1 MQTHHFAAFGL
12 AVSIGALSIVASTA
26 AQTSIISLHAATAT
40 AAQTSALS
48 TGETPAI
55 TTPTVAA
62 QAVDTPLT
70 SVLSG
75 EELTPLFNGKNLS
88 GWVNV
93 NTSPTTWSV
102 KNGEIFCTGVPTGV
116 LRTEKSYRNFI
127 LELEWMHENPKGN
140 AGLFIW
146 SDPLTAKG
154 QPFTRSIEVQ
164 IMLGEEMRE
173 GDKLM
178 YTSQGDIF
186 SIHGATMKP
195 DRPHPAGWARC
206 LPSEN
211 RTKGAGEWNHYR
223 VTAIDGTIKLA
234 INGKEVSGAFD
245 VNPREGFIC
254 LESEGTPV
262 HFRNIRIQ
270 ELLAGEP
277 LAPDAKCL
285 QDEGFR
291 SIFNGSLQGWTE
303 QTGLAGH
310 WKVEDWK
317 LTYDGRGETL
327 WSVNKYADF
336 ELMIDWRWSGS
347 SHKAK
352 VPVVR
357 KDGTTPVGADGKQET
372 VEIDEFGDSGF
383 YLRGNEKSQENIWS
397 WPVGSG
403 EVYGYRTDPSQS
415 AEVRAGVTPSENA
428 DAPPGKWNRMKIKMQ
443 GERLTVVL
451 NGKTVLNNARLP
463 GVPVDGPIALQHH
476 GAPIEFANIYLR
488 ELPAPKVS
496 E

>member
-12 AVSIGALSIVASTA
+12 VASLLAFGHVAPASARTCAISAHTA
-26 AQTSIISLHAATAT
+26 QMFAAVT
-40 AAQTSALS
+40 L
-48 TGETPAI
+48 
-55 TTPTVAA
+55 AA
-62 QAVDTPLT
+62 QADQAK
-70 SVLSG
+70 SVKVMTADSF
-75 EELTPLFNGKNLS
+75 TPLFNGKDLS

-93 NTSPTTWSV
+93 NTSPTTWSA

-116 LRTEKSYRNFI
+116 LRTEKSYRNFV
-127 LELEWMHENPKGN
+127 LELEWMHENPTGN

-146 SDPLTAKG
+146 SDPITAKG
-154 QPFTRSIEVQ
+154 QPFTRSVEVQ
-164 IMLGEEMRE
+164 IMLGDEYHED
-173 GDKLM
+173 GKLM

-254 LESEGTPV
+254 LESEGSPV

-270 ELLAGEP
+270 ELPAGEP
-277 LAPDAKCL
+277 LALDAKCMED
-285 QDEGFR
+285 QGFR
-291 SIFNGSLQGWTE
+291 SIFTGSLQGWRE
-303 QTGLAGH
+303 QADLAGH
-310 WKVEDWK
+310 WKVDDWK

-327 WSVNKYADF
+327 WSLKSYANF
-336 ELMIDWRWSGS
+336 ELIADWRWSGT

-357 KDGTTPVGADGKQET
+357 KDGTTPVGSDGKPET
-372 VEIDEFGDSGF
+372 VEIDEFGDSGIF
-383 YLRGNEKSQENIWS
+383 LRGNDKSQVNIWS
-397 WPVGSG
+397 WPIGSG
-403 EVYGYRTDPSQS
+403 EVYGYRTDPSQT
-415 AEVRAGVTPSENA
+415 AQVRAGVTPSENA

-443 GERLTVVL
+443 GDRLTVVL
-451 NGKTVLNNARLP
+451 NGKTVLDNARLP
-463 GVPVDGPIALQHH
+463 GVPADGPIALQHH
-476 GAPIEFANIYLR
+476 GAPIEFANIYMR
-488 ELPAPKVS
+488 ELPPS
-496 E
+496 

>member
-12 AVSIGALSIVASTA
+12 VASLLAFGHVSPVSARTCAISADA
-26 AQTSIISLHAATAT
+26 AQMFAAVT
-40 AAQTSALS
+40 L
-48 TGETPAI
+48 
-55 TTPTVAA
+55 AA
-62 QAVDTPLT
+62 QADQAKSVKVMTADSFTPL
-70 SVLSG
+70 L
-75 EELTPLFNGKNLS
+75 NGKDLS

-93 NTSPTTWSV
+93 NTSPTTWSA

-116 LRTEKSYRNFI
+116 LRTEKSYRNFV
-127 LELEWMHENPKGN
+127 LELEWMHESPTGN

-146 SDPLTAKG
+146 SDPITAKG
-154 QPFTRSIEVQ
+154 QPFTRSVEVQ
-164 IMLGEEMRE
+164 IMLGDEYHED
-173 GDKLM
+173 GKLM

-254 LESEGTPV
+254 LESEGSPV

-270 ELLAGEP
+270 ELPAGEP
-277 LAPDAKCL
+277 LALDAKCMED
-285 QDEGFR
+285 QGFR
-291 SIFNGSLQGWTE
+291 SIFTGSLQGWRE
-303 QTGLAGH
+303 QADLAGH
-310 WKVEDWK
+310 WKVDDWK

-327 WSVNKYADF
+327 WSLKSYANF
-336 ELMIDWRWSGS
+336 ELIADWRWSGT

-357 KDGTTPVGADGKQET
+357 KDGTTPVGSDGKPET
-372 VEIDEFGDSGF
+372 VEIDEFGDSGIF
-383 YLRGNEKSQENIWS
+383 LRGNDKSQVNIWS

-403 EVYGYRTDPSQS
+403 EVYGYRTDPSQT
-415 AEVRAGVTPSENA
+415 AQVRAGVTPSENA

-443 GERLTVVL
+443 GDRLTVVL
-451 NGKTVLNNARLP
+451 NGKTVLDNARLP
-463 GVPVDGPIALQHH
+463 GVPADGPIALQHH
-476 GAPIEFANIYLR
+476 GAPIEFANIYMR
-488 ELPAPKVS
+488 ELPPS
-496 E
+496 

>member
-12 AVSIGALSIVASTA
+12 VASLLAFGHVSPVSARTCAISADA
-26 AQTSIISLHAATAT
+26 AQMFAAVT
-40 AAQTSALS
+40 L
-48 TGETPAI
+48 
-55 TTPTVAA
+55 AA
-62 QAVDTPLT
+62 QADQAK
-70 SVLSG
+70 SVKVMTADSF
-75 EELTPLFNGKNLS
+75 TPLFNGKDLS

-93 NTSPTTWSV
+93 NTSPTTWSA

-116 LRTEKSYRNFI
+116 LRTEKSYRNFV
-127 LELEWMHENPKGN
+127 LELEWMHESPTGN

-146 SDPLTAKG
+146 SDPITAKG
-154 QPFTRSIEVQ
+154 QPFTRSVEVQ
-164 IMLGEEMRE
+164 IMLGDEYHED
-173 GDKLM
+173 GKLI

-254 LESEGTPV
+254 LESEGSPV

-270 ELLAGEP
+270 ELPAGEP
-277 LAPDAKCL
+277 LALDAKCMED
-285 QDEGFR
+285 QGFR
-291 SIFNGSLQGWTE
+291 SIFTGSLQGWRE
-303 QTGLAGH
+303 QADLAGH
-310 WKVEDWK
+310 WKVDDWK

-327 WSVNKYADF
+327 WSLKSYANF
-336 ELMIDWRWSGS
+336 ELIADWRWSGT

-357 KDGTTPVGADGKQET
+357 KDGTTPVGSDGKPET
-372 VEIDEFGDSGF
+372 VEIDEFGDSGIF
-383 YLRGNEKSQENIWS
+383 LRGNDKSQVNIWS
-397 WPVGSG
+397 WPIGSG
-403 EVYGYRTDPSQS
+403 EVYGYRTDPSQT
-415 AEVRAGVTPSENA
+415 AQVRAGVTPSENA

-443 GERLTVVL
+443 GDRLTVVL
-451 NGKTVLNNARLP
+451 NGKTVLDNARLP
-463 GVPVDGPIALQHH
+463 GVPADGPIALQHH
-476 GAPIEFANIYLR
+476 GAPIEFANIYMR
-488 ELPAPKVS
+488 ELPPS
-496 E
+496 

>member
-1 MQTHHFAAFGL
+1 MQTYSVGFFG
-12 AVSIGALSIVASTA
+12 AVALLVALVDGASAPAQTA
-26 AQTSIISLHAATAT
+26 AISSSAGPLSAVKNDAATRDQAAAVMPAT
-40 AAQTSALS
+40 AD
-48 TGETPAI
+48 GF
-55 TTPTVAA
+55 
-62 QAVDTPLT
+62 
-70 SVLSG
+70 
-75 EELTPLFNGKNLS
+75 TPLFNGKDLS

-93 NTSPTTWSV
+93 NTAPETWSA

-127 LELEWMHENPKGN
+127 LELEWMHENPTGN

-146 SDPLTAKG
+146 SDPITAKG

-164 IMLGEEMRE
+164 IMLGGEMRE
-173 GDKLM
+173 GGKLM

-195 DRPHPAGWARC
+195 DRPHPAGWSRC
-206 LPSEN
+206 LPSED
-211 RTKGAGEWNHYR
+211 RTKGAGQWNHYR

-262 HFRNIRIQ
+262 HFRNLSIQ
-270 ELLAGEP
+270 ELPSGEP
-277 LAPDAKCL
+277 LAAEAKCM

-291 SIFNGSLQGWTE
+291 SILEGSLRGWRE
-303 QTGLAGH
+303 QPGHAGH
-310 WKVEDWK
+310 WKLDDWK
-317 LTYDGRGETL
+317 LTYDGSGETL
-327 WSVNKYADF
+327 WSTKSYADF
-336 ELMIDWRWSGS
+336 EMIFDWRWSGI
-347 SHKAK
+347 SHKAM

-357 KDGTTPVGADGKQET
+357 KDGTTPMGADGKLQMM
-372 VEIDEFGDSGF
+372 EIDEFGDSGI
-383 YLRGNEKSQENIWS
+383 YLRGNDKSQVNIWS

-403 EVYGYRTDPSQS
+403 EVFGYRTDPSQS

-443 GERLTVVL
+443 GDRLTVVL
-451 NGKTVLNNARLP
+451 NEKTVVTNARLP
-463 GVPVDGPIALQHH
+463 GIPADGPIALQHH

-488 ELPAPKVS
+488 ELPARKPTKS
-496 E
+496 AP

>member
-12 AVSIGALSIVASTA
+12 VASLLAFGHVSPVSARTCAISADA
-26 AQTSIISLHAATAT
+26 AQMFAAVT
-40 AAQTSALS
+40 L
-48 TGETPAI
+48 
-55 TTPTVAA
+55 AA
-62 QAVDTPLT
+62 QADQAKSVKVMTADSFTPL
-70 SVLSG
+70 L
-75 EELTPLFNGKNLS
+75 NGKDLS

-93 NTSPTTWSV
+93 NTSPTTWSA

-116 LRTEKSYRNFI
+116 LRTEKSYRNFV
-127 LELEWMHENPKGN
+127 LELEWMHESPTGN

-146 SDPLTAKG
+146 SDPITAKG
-154 QPFTRSIEVQ
+154 QPFTRSVEVQ
-164 IMLGEEMRE
+164 IMLGDEYHED
-173 GDKLM
+173 GKLI

-254 LESEGTPV
+254 LESEGSPV

-270 ELLAGEP
+270 ELPAGEP
-277 LAPDAKCL
+277 LAPDAKCMED
-285 QDEGFR
+285 QGFR
-291 SIFNGSLQGWTE
+291 SIFTGSLQGWRE
-303 QTGLAGH
+303 QADLAGH
-310 WKVEDWK
+310 WKVDDWK

-327 WSVNKYADF
+327 WSLKSYANF
-336 ELMIDWRWSGS
+336 ELIADWRWSGT

-357 KDGTTPVGADGKQET
+357 KDGTTPVGSDGKPET
-372 VEIDEFGDSGF
+372 VEIDEFGDSGIF
-383 YLRGNEKSQENIWS
+383 LRGNDKSQVNIWS

-403 EVYGYRTDPSQS
+403 EVYGYRTDPSQT
-415 AEVRAGVTPSENA
+415 AQVRAGVTPSENA

-443 GERLTVVL
+443 GDRLTVVL
-451 NGKTVLNNARLP
+451 NGKTVLDNARLP
-463 GVPVDGPIALQHH
+463 GVPADGPIALQHH
-476 GAPIEFANIYLR
+476 GAPIEFANIYMR
-488 ELPAPKVS
+488 ELPPS
-496 E
+496 

>member
-12 AVSIGALSIVASTA
+12 VASLLAFGHVAPASARTCAISAHTA
-26 AQTSIISLHAATAT
+26 QMFAAVT
-40 AAQTSALS
+40 L
-48 TGETPAI
+48 
-55 TTPTVAA
+55 AA
-62 QAVDTPLT
+62 QADQAK
-70 SVLSG
+70 SVKVMTADSF
-75 EELTPLFNGKNLS
+75 TPLFNGKDLS

-93 NTSPTTWSV
+93 NTSPTTWSA

-116 LRTEKSYRNFI
+116 LRTEKSYRNFV
-127 LELEWMHENPKGN
+127 LELDWMHESPTGN

-146 SDPLTAKG
+146 SDPITAKG
-154 QPFTRSIEVQ
+154 QPFTRSVEVQ
-164 IMLGEEMRE
+164 IMLGDEYHED
-173 GDKLM
+173 GKLM

-254 LESEGTPV
+254 LESEGSPV

-270 ELLAGEP
+270 ELPAGEP
-277 LAPDAKCL
+277 LAPDAKCMED
-285 QDEGFR
+285 QGFR
-291 SIFNGSLQGWTE
+291 SIFTGSLQGWRE
-303 QTGLAGH
+303 QPDLAGH
-310 WKVEDWK
+310 WKVDDWK

-327 WSVNKYADF
+327 WSVKSYANF
-336 ELMIDWRWSGS
+336 ELIADWRWSGT

-357 KDGTTPVGADGKQET
+357 KDGTTPVGSDGKPET
-372 VEIDEFGDSGF
+372 VEIDEFGDSGIL
-383 YLRGNEKSQENIWS
+383 LRGNDKSQVNIWS

-403 EVYGYRTDPSQS
+403 EVYGYRTDPTQS

-428 DAPPGKWNRMKIKMQ
+428 DAPPGKWNRMKITMQ
-443 GERLTVVL
+443 GDRLTVVL

-463 GVPVDGPIALQHH
+463 GVPADGPIALQHH

-488 ELPAPKVS
+488 ELPAQQSTPS
-496 E
+496 AP

>member
-26 AQTSIISLHAATAT
+26 AQTSIISLRAATVT
-40 AAQTSALS
+40 AAQTLALS

-62 QAVDTPLT
+62 QAVDMPLT

-254 LESEGTPV
+254 LESEGSPV

-270 ELLAGEP
+270 ELPAGEL

-291 SIFNGSLQGWTE
+291 SIFTGSLQGWTE

-357 KDGTTPVGADGKQET
+357 KDGTTPVGADGKQEM
-372 VEIDEFGDSGF
+372 VEIDEFGDSGI
-383 YLRGNEKSQENIWS
+383 YLRGNDKSQVNIWS

-415 AEVRAGVTPSENA
+415 AQVRAGVTPSENA

-463 GVPVDGPIALQHH
+463 GVPVDGSIALQHH

-488 ELPAPKVS
+488 ELLAPKAS

>member
-12 AVSIGALSIVASTA
+12 VASLLAFGHVAPASARTCAISADA
-26 AQTSIISLHAATAT
+26 AQMF
-40 AAQTSALS
+40 SAVTL
-48 TGETPAI
+48 
-55 TTPTVAA
+55 AA
-62 QAVDTPLT
+62 QADQAKTVKVMTAD
-70 SVLSG
+70 SF
-75 EELTPLFNGKNLS
+75 TPLFNGKDLS

-93 NTSPTTWSV
+93 NTSPTTWSA

-116 LRTEKSYRNFI
+116 LRTEKSYRNFV
-127 LELEWMHENPKGN
+127 LELEWMHESPTGN

-146 SDPLTAKG
+146 SDPITAKG

-164 IMLGEEMRE
+164 IMLGDEYHED
-173 GDKLM
+173 GKLM

-254 LESEGTPV
+254 LESEGSPV

-270 ELLAGEP
+270 ELPAGEP
-277 LAPDAKCL
+277 LAPDAKCMED
-285 QDEGFR
+285 QGFR
-291 SIFNGSLQGWTE
+291 SIFTGSLQGWRE
-303 QTGLAGH
+303 QPDLAGH
-310 WKVEDWK
+310 WKVDDWK

-327 WSVNKYADF
+327 WSVKSYANF
-336 ELMIDWRWSGS
+336 ELIADWRWSGT

-357 KDGTTPVGADGKQET
+357 KDGTTPVGSDGKPET
-372 VEIDEFGDSGF
+372 VEIDEFGDSGI
-383 YLRGNEKSQENIWS
+383 YLRGNDKSQVNIWS

-403 EVYGYRTDPSQS
+403 EVYGYRTDPSQT
-415 AEVRAGVTPSENA
+415 AQVRAGVTPSENA

-443 GERLTVVL
+443 GDRLTVVL
-451 NGKTVLNNARLP
+451 NGKTVLDNARLP
-463 GVPVDGPIALQHH
+463 GVPADGPIALQHH
-476 GAPIEFANIYLR
+476 GAPIEFANIYIR
-488 ELPAPKVS
+488 ELPPS
-496 E
+496 

>member
-12 AVSIGALSIVASTA
+12 VASLLAFGHVSPVSARTCAISADA
-26 AQTSIISLHAATAT
+26 AQMFAAVT
-40 AAQTSALS
+40 L
-48 TGETPAI
+48 
-55 TTPTVAA
+55 AA
-62 QAVDTPLT
+62 QADQAKSVKVMTADSFTPL
-70 SVLSG
+70 L
-75 EELTPLFNGKNLS
+75 NGKDLS

-93 NTSPTTWSV
+93 NTSPTTWSA

-116 LRTEKSYRNFI
+116 LRTEKSYRNFV
-127 LELEWMHENPKGN
+127 LELEWMHESPTGN

-146 SDPLTAKG
+146 SDPITAKG
-154 QPFTRSIEVQ
+154 QPFTRSVEVQ
-164 IMLGEEMRE
+164 IMLGDEYHED
-173 GDKLM
+173 GKLM

-254 LESEGTPV
+254 LESEGSPV

-270 ELLAGEP
+270 ELPAGEP
-277 LAPDAKCL
+277 LAPDAKCMGD
-285 QDEGFR
+285 QGFR
-291 SIFNGSLQGWTE
+291 SIFTGSLQGWRE
-303 QTGLAGH
+303 QADLAGH
-310 WKVEDWK
+310 WKVDDWK
-317 LTYDGRGETL
+317 LAYDGRGETL
-327 WSVNKYADF
+327 WSLKSYANF
-336 ELMIDWRWSGS
+336 ELIADWRWSGT

-357 KDGTTPVGADGKQET
+357 KDGTTPVGSDGKPET
-372 VEIDEFGDSGF
+372 VEIDEFGDSGI
-383 YLRGNEKSQENIWS
+383 YLRGNDKSQVNIWS

-403 EVYGYRTDPSQS
+403 EVYGYRTDPSQT
-415 AEVRAGVTPSENA
+415 AQVRAGVTPSENA

-443 GERLTVVL
+443 GDRLTVVL
-451 NGKTVLNNARLP
+451 NGKTVLDNARLP
-463 GVPVDGPIALQHH
+463 GVPADGPIALQHH
-476 GAPIEFANIYLR
+476 GAPIEFANIYMR
-488 ELPAPKVS
+488 ELPPS
-496 E
+496 

>member
-1 MQTHHFAAFGL
+1 
-12 AVSIGALSIVASTA
+12 
-26 AQTSIISLHAATAT
+26 
-40 AAQTSALS
+40 
-48 TGETPAI
+48 
-55 TTPTVAA
+55 
-62 QAVDTPLT
+62 
-70 SVLSG
+70 
-75 EELTPLFNGKNLS
+75 
-88 GWVNV
+88 
-93 NTSPTTWSV
+93 
-102 KNGEIFCTGVPTGV
+102 
-116 LRTEKSYRNFI
+116 
-127 LELEWMHENPKGN
+127 
-140 AGLFIW
+140 
-146 SDPLTAKG
+146 
-154 QPFTRSIEVQ
+154 
-164 IMLGEEMRE
+164 MLGDEYHED
-173 GDKLM
+173 GKLM

-254 LESEGTPV
+254 LESEGSPV

-270 ELLAGEP
+270 ELPAGEP
-277 LAPDAKCL
+277 LAPDAKCMED
-285 QDEGFR
+285 QGFR
-291 SIFNGSLQGWTE
+291 SIFTGSLQGWRE
-303 QTGLAGH
+303 QTDLAGH
-310 WKVEDWK
+310 WKVDDWK

-327 WSVNKYADF
+327 WSVKSYANF
-336 ELMIDWRWSGS
+336 ELIADWRWSGT

-357 KDGTTPVGADGKQET
+357 KDGTTPVGSDGKPET
-372 VEIDEFGDSGF
+372 VEIDEFGDSGIF
-383 YLRGNEKSQENIWS
+383 LRGNDKSQVNIWS

-403 EVYGYRTDPSQS
+403 EVYGYRTDPTQS

-428 DAPPGKWNRMKIKMQ
+428 DAPPGKWNRMKITMQ
-443 GERLTVVL
+443 GDRLTVVL

-463 GVPVDGPIALQHH
+463 GVPADGPIALQHH

-488 ELPAPKVS
+488 ELPAQQSTPS
-496 E
+496 AP

>member
-12 AVSIGALSIVASTA
+12 VASLLAFGHVAPASARTCAIFADA
-26 AQTSIISLHAATAT
+26 AQMFAAAT
-40 AAQTSALS
+40 L
-48 TGETPAI
+48 
-55 TTPTVAA
+55 AA
-62 QAVDTPLT
+62 QADQAK
-70 SVLSG
+70 SVKVMTADSF
-75 EELTPLFNGKNLS
+75 TPLFNGKDLS

-93 NTSPTTWSV
+93 NTSPTTWSA

-116 LRTEKSYRNFI
+116 LRTEKSYRNFV
-127 LELEWMHENPKGN
+127 LELEWMHESPTGN

-146 SDPLTAKG
+146 SDPITAKG

-164 IMLGEEMRE
+164 IMLGDEYHED
-173 GDKLM
+173 GKLM

-254 LESEGTPV
+254 LESEGSPV

-270 ELLAGEP
+270 ELPAGEP
-277 LAPDAKCL
+277 LALDAKCMED
-285 QDEGFR
+285 QGFR
-291 SIFNGSLQGWTE
+291 SIFTGSLQGWRE
-303 QTGLAGH
+303 QPDLAGH
-310 WKVEDWK
+310 WKVDDWK

-327 WSVNKYADF
+327 WSLKSYANF
-336 ELMIDWRWSGS
+336 ELIADWRWSGT

-357 KDGTTPVGADGKQET
+357 KDGTTPVGSDGKPET
-372 VEIDEFGDSGF
+372 VEIDEFGDSGI
-383 YLRGNEKSQENIWS
+383 YLRGNDKSQVNIWS

-403 EVYGYRTDPSQS
+403 EVYGYRTDPSQT
-415 AEVRAGVTPSENA
+415 AQVRAGVTPSENA

-443 GERLTVVL
+443 GDRLTVVL
-451 NGKTVLNNARLP
+451 NGKTVLDNARLP
-463 GVPVDGPIALQHH
+463 GVPADGPIALQHH
-476 GAPIEFANIYLR
+476 GAPIEFANIYIR
-488 ELPAPKVS
+488 ELPPS
-496 E
+496 

>member
-12 AVSIGALSIVASTA
+12 VASLLAFGHVSPVSARTCAISADA
-26 AQTSIISLHAATAT
+26 AQMFAAVT
-40 AAQTSALS
+40 L
-48 TGETPAI
+48 
-55 TTPTVAA
+55 AA
-62 QAVDTPLT
+62 QADQAKSVKVMTADSFTPL
-70 SVLSG
+70 L
-75 EELTPLFNGKNLS
+75 NGKDLS

-93 NTSPTTWSV
+93 NTSPTTWSA

-116 LRTEKSYRNFI
+116 LRTEKSYRNFV
-127 LELEWMHENPKGN
+127 LELEWMHESPTGN

-146 SDPLTAKG
+146 SDPITAKG
-154 QPFTRSIEVQ
+154 QPFTRSVEVQ
-164 IMLGEEMRE
+164 IMLGDEYHED
-173 GDKLM
+173 GKLI

-254 LESEGTPV
+254 LESEGSPV

-270 ELLAGEP
+270 ELPAGEP
-277 LAPDAKCL
+277 LAPDAKCMED
-285 QDEGFR
+285 QGFR
-291 SIFNGSLQGWTE
+291 SIFTGSLQGWRE
-303 QTGLAGH
+303 QTDLAGH
-310 WKVEDWK
+310 WKVDDWK
-317 LTYDGRGETL
+317 LAYDGRGETL
-327 WSVNKYADF
+327 WSLKSYANF
-336 ELMIDWRWSGS
+336 ELIADWRWSGT

-357 KDGTTPVGADGKQET
+357 KDGTTPVGSDGKPET
-372 VEIDEFGDSGF
+372 VEIDEFGDSGI
-383 YLRGNEKSQENIWS
+383 YLRGNDKSQVNIWS

-403 EVYGYRTDPSQS
+403 EVYGYRTDPSQT
-415 AEVRAGVTPSENA
+415 AQVRAAVTPSENA

-443 GERLTVVL
+443 GDRLTVVL
-451 NGKTVLNNARLP
+451 NGKTVLDNARLP
-463 GVPVDGPIALQHH
+463 GVPADGPIALQHH
-476 GAPIEFANIYLR
+476 GAPIEFANIYMR
-488 ELPAPKVS
+488 ELPPS
-496 E
+496 